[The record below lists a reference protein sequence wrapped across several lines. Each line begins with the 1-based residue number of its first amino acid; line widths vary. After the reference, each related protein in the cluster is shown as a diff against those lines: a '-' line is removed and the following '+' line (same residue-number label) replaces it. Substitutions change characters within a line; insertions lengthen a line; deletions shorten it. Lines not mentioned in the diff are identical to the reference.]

1 MSPSLPRR
9 GNKGVVKKERE
20 KIMGQLY
27 NKKSLNQKRRELRNN
42 KTDAEK
48 YLWYELKGKQLAD
61 RKFRRQ
67 HSVGNYIL
75 DFYCTE
81 ERLAI
86 ELDGEHHYEGE
97 QMAYDLERTKYLQSL
112 GIKVLRF
119 KNGDVLFDRDR
130 VVKEIEKFIK
140 RQK

>member
-1 MSPSLPRR
+1 LKKLLLRR
-9 GNKGVVKKERE
+9 PHKGVVKKERKE
-20 KIMGQLY
+20 IMGQLY
-27 NKKSLNQKRRELRNN
+27 NKKSLNQKRRQLRNN

-48 YLWYELKGKQLAD
+48 YLWYELKGRQLAD

-81 ERLAI
+81 EKLAI
-86 ELDGEHHYEGE
+86 ELDGEHHYEEE

-112 GIKVLRF
+112 GINVLRF
-119 KNGDVLFDRDR
+119 KNGDVLFDRDK
-130 VVKEIEKFIK
+130 VVKEIENFIRK
-140 RQK
+140 QN